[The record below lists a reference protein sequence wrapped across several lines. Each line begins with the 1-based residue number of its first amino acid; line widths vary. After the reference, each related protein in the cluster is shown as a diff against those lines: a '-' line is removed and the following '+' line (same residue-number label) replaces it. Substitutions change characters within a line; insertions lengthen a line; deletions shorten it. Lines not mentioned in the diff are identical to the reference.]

1 MTTATTGSLPVT
13 LADDSADA
21 DAKAIAKLTESIRF
35 DDPTLSVTYGAEAMS
50 DIAQFADDL
59 LSRVRAKDAGPIG
72 ESLTDLLVQVK
83 SFDAGNIGKKSVMEH
98 IPFIGSLFSA
108 SKRTMAQFNTVSE
121 QIGEITTRLE
131 DAMLGLL
138 KDIAVLEELYEYNKK
153 FHTDLNGYLA
163 AGKARLEK
171 AREEELPPLVAR
183 AEASGDP
190 MDAQKVKDFTDTML
204 RFERR
209 LHDLQ
214 LSRVITVQTAPQ
226 IRLVQ
231 SNNQTLAEKIQTSI
245 LSTIP
250 IWKGQMVL
258 NLSLQ
263 GQQAAAH
270 LQKDVADT
278 TNTLLRK
285 NAEMLQQ
292 SATATAIEVERSVV
306 DIATLR
312 DVQARLVSTIEETMN
327 IAKNGRAERLK
338 IEQELHVMEQDLK
351 VKLTA
356 LAREKTQD
364 ALSAASTV
372 ALPEG
377 EATPK

>member
-1 MTTATTGSLPVT
+1 MTATTHDTHPVSL
-13 LADDSADA
+13 DDSSA
-21 DAKAIAKLTESIRF
+21 DAKAIARITESIRF

-83 SFDAGNIGKKSVMEH
+83 SFDAGKMGKKSVMEH
-98 IPFIGSLFSA
+98 LPVIGSLFSA

-153 FHTDLNGYLA
+153 FHMDLNSYLA
-163 AGKARLEK
+163 AGKARLDK
-171 AREEELPPLVAR
+171 AREEELPPLVAQ

-226 IRLVQ
+226 IRLIQ

-263 GQQAAAH
+263 GQQTAAH

-278 TNTLLRK
+278 TNELLRK
-285 NAEMLQQ
+285 NAQMLQQ

-312 DVQARLVSTIEETMN
+312 DVQSRLVSTIEETMN
-327 IAKNGRAERLK
+327 IAKNGRVERLK

-356 LAREKTQD
+356 LAKEKTQGI
-364 ALSAASTV
+364 LEAASTQS
-372 ALPEG
+372 LPAG
-377 EATPK
+377 SN